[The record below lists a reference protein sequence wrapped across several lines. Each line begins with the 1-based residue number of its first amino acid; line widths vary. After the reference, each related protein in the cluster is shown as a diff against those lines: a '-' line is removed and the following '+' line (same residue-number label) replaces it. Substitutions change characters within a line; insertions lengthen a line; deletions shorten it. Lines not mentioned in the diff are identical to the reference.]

1 MPVIGAEPS
10 TRAKVAYLSNLFPCP
25 VEPYVSEEIEEL
37 ERRGVAVTPCSVWRS
52 AAKQSPHI
60 PNPLTVFTLQPW
72 PWLVALGLCIRRA
85 TELSDIFRCLVDPS
99 GETWRQRARGF
110 AHTVLGAR
118 LALLLRDK
126 NVRHIH
132 IHHGYLAA
140 WIGMVAARLLRIPY
154 SLTLHGSDLLVR
166 PAFLDIKLRHCAVCF
181 TVSEFNRCHLLHHYP
196 NIDPEKVIVQRMGV
210 SIPPM
215 VHRED
220 GERDPKR
227 IFSLLAVGRLHPVK
241 DHAFLIR
248 ACAALKASG
257 NRVLCCI
264 AGEGPERDR
273 LRSMIHNLGLAEEIQ
288 LLGHV
293 PRHQLPALYSAADLV
308 VLTSRSE
315 GIPLT
320 LMEAM
325 VLGRF
330 VLASAI
336 TGIPELVSN
345 GKTGFL
351 FNPGSITD
359 FIRQVEFI
367 QRTYS
372 AQEPVRA
379 AARAHVE
386 KFFNLRTTLQQFS
399 DSFLQRILG
408 EQESV
413 HADSLLQQ
421 VQL

>member
-1 MPVIGAEPS
+1 MSAIGSEISTCAE
-10 TRAKVAYLSNLFPCP
+10 VAYLSNMFPCS
-25 VEPYVSEEIEEL
+25 VEPYVGQEIEEL
-37 ERRGVAVTPCSVWRS
+37 QRRGATITPCSVWRG
-52 AAKQSPHI
+52 AAKQSRHI
-60 PNPLTVFTLQPW
+60 RNPLTVFTLQPW
-72 PWLVALGLCIRRA
+72 LWLVALALCIRRA
-85 TELSDIFRCLVDPS
+85 TELRDIFRCLVDPS
-99 GETWRQRARGF
+99 GETWGQRARGF
-110 AHTVLGAR
+110 AHTVLGVR

-126 NVRHIH
+126 NVHHIH
-132 IHHGYLAA
+132 IHHGYLGA
-140 WIGMVAARLLRIPY
+140 WIGMVAARLLRISY

-166 PAFLDIKLRHCAVCF
+166 PTFLDIKLRHCAVCF
-181 TVSEFNRCHLLHHYP
+181 TVSEFNRCYLLHHYP

-273 LRSMIHNLGLAEEIQ
+273 LRNMIHNLGLAAEIQ

-325 VLGRF
+325 ALGRL
-330 VLASAI
+330 VLAPAI
-336 TGIPELVSN
+336 TGIPELVSD

-351 FNPGSITD
+351 FNPGSLSD
-359 FIRQVEFI
+359 FVRQVEFI

-372 AQEPVRA
+372 SQQPVRT

-386 KFFNLRTTLQQFS
+386 RYFNLETTLQQFS

-408 EQESV
+408 EQESA

-421 VQL
+421 V

>member
-1 MPVIGAEPS
+1 MPIIEAEPS

-52 AAKQSPHI
+52 AAKQSAYI
-60 PNPLTVFTLQPW
+60 PKPLKVFTLQPW
-72 PWLVALGLCIRRA
+72 PWLVALALCIRRS
-85 TELSDIFRCLVDPS
+85 TELRDIFRRLFVPS
-99 GETWRQRARGF
+99 GESWRQRARGL

-118 LALLLRDK
+118 LALLLRYK

-166 PAFLDIKLRHCAVCF
+166 PAFLDIKLRHCAACF
-181 TVSEFNRCHLLHHYP
+181 TVSEFNRCYLLHHYP

-215 VHRED
+215 LHRED
-220 GERDPKR
+220 AKWDPNR
-227 IFSLLAVGRLHPVK
+227 IFTLLAVGRLHPVK

-248 ACAALKASG
+248 ACAALKTSG

-264 AGEGPERDR
+264 AGEGPERAR
-273 LRSMIHNLGLAEEIQ
+273 LRSMIHNLGLADEIQ

-293 PRHQLPALYSAADLV
+293 PRHQLPSLYAAADLV

-325 VLGRF
+325 ALGRL
-330 VLASAI
+330 VLPPAI
-336 TGIPELVSN
+336 TGIPELVSD

-351 FNPGSITD
+351 FNAGSITD
-359 FIRQVEFI
+359 FVRRVEFI

-372 AQEPVRA
+372 SQEPVRA

-386 KFFNLRTTLQQFS
+386 KFFNLEITLQQFG

-413 HADSLLQQ
+413 YADSLLQQ